1 MTETQGIAPAIA
13 QALEKRGYKDLTPV
27 QKAMLAPELDGQD
40 ALVSAQT
47 GSGKTVAFG
56 MAIAP
61 TLLQKNG
68 RFGQAGAPLGIAI
81 APTRELAMQV
91 MRELEWL
98 YEFTGVSIASCV
110 GGMDIRAERR
120 ALERGA
126 HIIVGT
132 PGRLCDHIKRK
143 ALDLS
148 SIRAVVLDEADEML
162 DLGFREDLEFILEES
177 PAERRTL
184 MFSATVSRSIA
195 KLAESYQKN
204 AVRVAT
210 TSEQKQHVDIE
221 YRAMVVSPSDR
232 ENAIINALRFYEARN
247 AIVFCSTRAAVNHL
261 TARLNNRGFSVVA
274 LSGELSQNERTHA
287 LQAMRDGRARV
298 CVATDVA
305 ARGID
310 LPGLELV
317 IHADLP
323 TNSDTLL
330 HRSGRTGRAGQKG
343 ISAIIVPMSQR
354 RKAERLL
361 EGAKV
366 SPAWVRP
373 PSAEEI
379 TDRDGERLLADAS
392 LTENVGDDE
401 RDFVNKLLE
410 QHGPEKV
417 AAAFVRLYHAGR
429 SAPEDIAEVSLDG
442 SRKPRRDGFE
452 TVENNE
458 PRRDRS
464 DFSDSGWFTL
474 SVGRKQN
481 AEPRWLIPML
491 CRFGKLTR
499 QDIGA
504 IRMQQTET
512 YVELAA
518 DAVDRFTSALGKDMM
533 LEKGIRVK
541 AMDGKPDMTGGARED
556 TRPSKPQRKFAAKP
570 ASGGERRTDDKPWK
584 KKAAPAGDR
593 PAQFDG
599 KKDKPFEK
607 RAPKKKDRT

>member
-1 MTETQGIAPAIA
+1 MTETQGIAPAIV

-27 QKAMLAPELDGQD
+27 QKAMLAPELEGQD

-56 MAIAP
+56 MAIAS

-68 RFGQAGAPLGIAI
+68 RFGPAGAPLGIAI

-91 MRELEWL
+91 KRELEWL

-120 ALERGA
+120 TLERGA

-343 ISAIIVPMSQR
+343 ISAIVVPMSQR

-410 QHGPEKV
+410 QHGAEKV

-518 DAVDRFTSALGKDMM
+518 DAVERFTSALGKDMM

-541 AMDGKPDMTGGARED
+541 AMDGKPDMTGANRED
-556 TRPSKPQRKFAAKP
+556 TRPPRAQKKFDAKP
-570 ASGGERRTDDKPWK
+570 APSGERRTEDKPWK
-584 KKAAPAGDR
+584 KKAPAGDR
-593 PAQFDG
+593 PAKFEG

-607 RAPKKKDRT
+607 RAPKKK

>member
-27 QKAMLAPELDGQD
+27 QKAMLAPELEGQD

-56 MAIAP
+56 MAIAS

-68 RFGQAGAPLGIAI
+68 RFGPAGAPLGIAI

-91 MRELEWL
+91 KRELEWL

-120 ALERGA
+120 TLERGA

-343 ISAIIVPMSQR
+343 ISAIVVPMSQR

-410 QHGPEKV
+410 QHGAEKV

-442 SRKPRRDGFE
+442 SRKPRREGFE

-518 DAVDRFTSALGKDMM
+518 DAVERFTSALGKDMM

-541 AMDGKPDMTGGARED
+541 AMDGKPDMTGANRED
-556 TRPSKPQRKFAAKP
+556 TRPPRAQKKFDAKP
-570 ASGGERRTDDKPWK
+570 APSGERRTEDKPWK
-584 KKAAPAGDR
+584 KKAPAGDR
-593 PAQFDG
+593 PAKFEG

-607 RAPKKKDRT
+607 RAPKKK

>member
-68 RFGQAGAPLGIAI
+68 RFAQAGAPLGIAI

-177 PAERRTL
+177 PSDRRTL

-379 TDRDGERLLADAS
+379 TQRDGERLLADAS
-392 LTENVGDDE
+392 LTENVNDDE
-401 RDFVNKLLE
+401 RDFVAKLLE
-410 QHGPEKV
+410 QHGAEKV

-429 SAPEDIAEVSLDG
+429 SAPEDIAEVSIDG
-442 SRKPRRDGFE
+442 ARKPRRDGFE

-541 AMDGKPDMTGGARED
+541 AMEGKPDMTGGNRED
-556 TRPSKPQRKFAAKP
+556 TRPAKAQRKFAAKP
-570 ASGGERRTDDKPWK
+570 AAGGERRTEDKPWK
-584 KKAAPAGDR
+584 KKPAPAGDR